1 MERTANVYYPTTSPE
16 HIFIR
21 QIWSTKDI
29 QPNKRTEKI
38 LPKGTAEIIFNLSE
52 GIHCYKMD
60 KENAFYLPKYF
71 INGINLN
78 PINLSI
84 SSRQYFVGIQFNIF
98 ALKYIFKIPSVEFN
112 DQVLE
117 GSLVC
122 KSLDTLAEKLSESY
136 SFQQQADT
144 IIQWFRHK
152 IKNCTGLEAKNR
164 IIHLHA
170 DPEIIHL
177 SPKTIGKKY
186 NITPRHLSRLCVEY
200 LGMCTEDVIL
210 YRKYLSS
217 LYQIHYPHQSL
228 TQITYDCGYYDQSHF
243 VRTFKLFTGLTPKQY
258 RNAASEFP
266 GHIFE
271 VSEEKVITLHSQK
284 SQSQI
289 LLV

>member
-1 MERTANVYYPTTSPE
+1 MERTANIYYPKTSPE
-16 HIFIR
+16 NIFIR

-29 QPNKRTEKI
+29 QPDKRTEKI

-52 GIHCYKMD
+52 GIHCYKTD
-60 KENAFYLPKYF
+60 EKNAFYLPKYF

-84 SSRQYFVGIQFNIF
+84 SRQYFIGIQFNIF
-98 ALKYIFKIPSVEFN
+98 ALKYIFKIPTVEFN

-122 KSLDTLAEKLSESY
+122 KSLDRLAEKLSESS
-136 SFQQQADT
+136 SFHEQAE
-144 IIQWFRHK
+144 IILQWFKGK
-152 IKNCTGLEAKNR
+152 IKDCPGLETKNR

-170 DPEIIHL
+170 DPDIIHL
-177 SPKTIGKKY
+177 SPKTIGEKY

-217 LYQIHYPHQSL
+217 LYQIHHPHQSL

-258 RNAASEFP
+258 RKVASGLP

-271 VSEEKVITLHSQK
+271 VSAEKAITLHSTK
-284 SQSQI
+284 SQLQI